1 MKNNEEL
8 LQKAAFP
15 KLILHLCIPTIVIML
30 VMVLYNMADTY
41 FIGKTNDPYKIA
53 AVSLCGPIF
62 SILSGL
68 GTLLGSGGCTVIS
81 LSLGQKHYDR
91 IKAVTSL
98 CFYGAL
104 ALGFLFLIAANLNIT
119 AIARLI
125 GSDQDTV
132 AYTASYLRI
141 IACGAPVIL
150 FTNVFANLIRADGA
164 AKQSM
169 MANGLGTIVNIVL
182 DPVLIMGLHMGV
194 AGAAIATVAGNVVS
208 AVYLLYYVLR
218 KQKLF
223 SLRPGDVSLT
233 KDTVLPVLTLGMPLA
248 CSTILMSCSTMLMN
262 NVLVSYGSVTVAAN
276 GVAGKA
282 GMLIS
287 MLQMG
292 ICMGMQPAISYN
304 CGAGAYTRMRRIV
317 KHTGVLTVATGTL
330 LTCICFLCRQ
340 QFVTAFIDHAEVIAL
355 GQKMIVA
362 SMLIGPF
369 YGLYQLST
377 TFLQATGKAGFAT
390 VVSLLDKGAVFIPM
404 LYLLN
409 ALFGL
414 DGVIYTAAV
423 TDMISI
429 LVGGALCLYW
439 NKKLGES

>member
-15 KLILHLCIPTIVIML
+15 KLILHLCIP
-30 VMVLYNMADTY
+30 
-41 FIGKTNDPYKIA
+41 
-53 AVSLCGPIF
+53 
-62 SILSGL
+62 
-68 GTLLGSGGCTVIS
+68 
-81 LSLGQKHYDR
+81 
-91 IKAVTSL
+91 
-98 CFYGAL
+98 
-104 ALGFLFLIAANLNIT
+104 
-119 AIARLI
+119 
-125 GSDQDTV
+125 
-132 AYTASYLRI
+132 
-141 IACGAPVIL
+141 
-150 FTNVFANLIRADGA
+150 
-164 AKQSM
+164 
-169 MANGLGTIVNIVL
+169 TIVNIVL

-208 AVYLLYYVLR
+208 AVYLLYYVLW

-233 KDTVLPVLTLGMPLA
+233 KDTVLP
-248 CSTILMSCSTMLMN
+248 
-262 NVLVSYGSVTVAAN
+262 
-276 GVAGKA
+276 
-282 GMLIS
+282 
-287 MLQMG
+287 
-292 ICMGMQPAISYN
+292 
-304 CGAGAYTRMRRIV
+304 
-317 KHTGVLTVATGTL
+317 VLTVATGTL